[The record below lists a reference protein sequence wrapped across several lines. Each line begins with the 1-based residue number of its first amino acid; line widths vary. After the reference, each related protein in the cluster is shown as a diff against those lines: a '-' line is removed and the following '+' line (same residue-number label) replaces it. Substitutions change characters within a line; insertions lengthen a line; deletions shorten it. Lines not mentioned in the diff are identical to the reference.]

1 MGISEKPRS
10 CRLSLVVVLMAS
22 STACEPACPWSEM
35 SWGESV
41 VKDEVCI
48 GFHDRVS
55 RERIEELVRASGTSA
70 TESAPRRNAYLLKLP
85 AGMPINDVLCF
96 FYGRPEV
103 DYVFPNF
110 RLSPL
115 TVEVQDEMDGEP

>member
-1 MGISEKPRS
+1 MGMRISEKQRPSRF
-10 CRLSLVVVLMAS
+10 LPLMPFAVVLMA
-22 STACEPACPWSEM
+22 TAIACEPACPWSDM
-35 SWGESV
+35 SWGEAV

-48 GFHDRVS
+48 GFHDWVS
-55 RERIEELVRASGTSA
+55 RERIEELVGASETTA
-70 TESAPRRNAYLLKLP
+70 FESAPHRSAYLLELP

-96 FYGRPEV
+96 FYSRPEV

-115 TVEVQDEMDGEP
+115 